1 MKYVRS
7 AMEIES
13 AEEVGYDNIQFNFA
27 ESSIMDGQVKDIPVS
42 LDELVLEYGS
52 HQGKT
57 ELREIIAADGDGLKA
72 DDVLTTMGAGGALFA
87 LATTLLEP
95 GDHVVVGFPNY
106 AINLQAPRVT
116 GANVDLLEQTFE
128 GGFRVDIEELA
139 ERVTA
144 ETKFVSLTC
153 PHNPTGSVLSMPELE
168 KIVELVEER
177 GSYLILD
184 EIYREMHHGEP
195 LPPAATF
202 SPRVISVASLSKT
215 YGLPGLRLG
224 WLICRDA
231 DLMETLLAAK
241 EAMHI
246 SHSVVLEELAYAFLL
261 DKDAHV
267 EKTRQD
273 IAAKFAVVKGW
284 MEGQDYLEW
293 VEPSGG
299 VTCFPRL
306 KADLDVD
313 VDRFYEVLNDKYGTY
328 VGPGHWFEVDRR
340 YMRIGFG
347 WPSKDQLQQGLG
359 NITRAVGE
367 AMRA

>member
-1 MKYVRS
+1 
-7 AMEIES
+7 
-13 AEEVGYDNIQFNFA
+13 
-27 ESSIMDGQVKDIPVS
+27 
-42 LDELVLEYGS
+42 
-52 HQGKT
+52 
-57 ELREIIAADGDGLKA
+57 
-72 DDVLTTMGAGGALFA
+72 
-87 LATTLLEP
+87 
-95 GDHVVVGFPNY
+95 
-106 AINLQAPRVT
+106 
-116 GANVDLLEQTFE
+116 
-128 GGFRVDIEELA
+128 
-139 ERVTA
+139 
-144 ETKFVSLTC
+144 
-153 PHNPTGSVLSMPELE
+153 
-168 KIVELVEER
+168 
-177 GSYLILD
+177 LILD

-261 DKDAHV
+261 GKDAHV
-267 EKTRQD
+267 EKTRRD
-273 IAAKFAVVKGW
+273 IAAKFGVVKAW
-284 MEGQDYLEW
+284 MEGQDHLEW

-313 VDRFYEVLNDKYGTY
+313 VDKFYEVLNDKYGTY

-347 WPSKDQLQQGLG
+347 WPSKDQLEQGLG
-359 NITRAVGE
+359 NITRAIEE
-367 AMRA
+367 AMT